1 MNRDV
6 LFMTFA
12 GVMLGTIVII
22 SELFLRGMYYSNRYG
37 GRSSSKGGDQI
48 KIVIIVVA
56 VLFAILAPL
65 FARILYFAISRKRE
79 YLADA
84 SAARLTRYPEGL
96 ASALE
101 RISRADLHPK
111 KASKVIAPMYIVNPL
126 ANKRAAVSA
135 FSTHPPI
142 KERVAILRDMTG
154 GANFLAYQNAYSS
167 LKGKSAMII
176 PPSGLKD
183 TEEIAIRGSSE
194 ERRKEKSSKKTMR
207 EVGDLIRTVN
217 KYAFIG
223 CVCGLQIKVPPDY
236 KKESLSCPK
245 CGTEHMVPLAELAAI
260 TAMVEES
267 EKQRKK

>member
-22 SELFLRGMYYSNRYG
+22 SELFLRSMYYSRFG
-37 GRSSSKGGDQI
+37 GRSSSKGGEQI

-101 RISRADLHPK
+101 TISGAHIKPEK
-111 KASKVIAPMYIVNPL
+111 KVSKITAPMYIVNPL
-126 ANKRAAVSA
+126 SGKRAAVSM

-142 KERVAILRDMTG
+142 TERVAILRDMSG
-154 GANFLAYQNAYSS
+154 GANYNEYQKAYSS
-167 LKGKSAMII
+167 VKGRSAAII

-183 TEEIAIRGSSE
+183 TEDIAIRGSSE
-194 ERRKEKSSKKTMR
+194 DHGRKKSKKKTMR
-207 EVGDLIRTVN
+207 EVGDLMRTVN
-217 KYAFIG
+217 KYAFIA
-223 CVCGLQIKVPPDY
+223 CTCGLRIKVPPDY
-236 KKESLSCPK
+236 KKKTLSCPK
-245 CGTEHMVPLAELAAI
+245 CGTEHTVPLVEAAAI
-260 TAMVEES
+260 VTALEEA
-267 EKQRKK
+267 EKHRKK